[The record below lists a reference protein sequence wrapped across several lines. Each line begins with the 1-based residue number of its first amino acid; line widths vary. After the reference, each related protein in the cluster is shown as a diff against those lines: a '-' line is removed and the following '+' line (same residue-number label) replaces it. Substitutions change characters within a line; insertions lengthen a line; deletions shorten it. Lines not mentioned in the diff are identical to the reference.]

1 MMDCATRVFSDGV
14 GATSVLSCPSWA
26 LETSRCGPSLRAI
39 VDGGSMVSISSLD
52 EGSTVS
58 MAALDEGSTISSSSL
73 KRGSTV
79 SLSSLDIK
87 EDLEGALFLVTFG
100 EGRIKRLRRTKSR
113 HAPPPKTIMLRLVHT
128 HGKDLFTV
136 NNINAIN
143 TFKRSRILIFQ
154 TRPAAGTSR
163 HRRCICCKVSIPCRI
178 FALLCP

>member
-100 EGRIKRLRRTKSR
+100 VGRIKRLKRIKFR
-113 HAPPPKTIMLRLVHT
+113 HATPPKTIMVSLVHA
-128 HGKDLFTV
+128 HGKDMITGNDINSV
-136 NNINAIN
+136 NAISQCHN
-143 TFKRSRILIFQ
+143 LHVQ
-154 TRPAAGTSR
+154 Y
-163 HRRCICCKVSIPCRI
+163 
-178 FALLCP
+178 